1 MNAKHHNQAV
11 SIQLKLAALWAAFTA
26 FYIYVDYL
34 TLYIPGK
41 IGGILEGK
49 IHTFAIS
56 PVFLVIALLSIGIP
70 ALMICLSVI
79 LRAKINRWANIV
91 VAGFNIP
98 YALFNLTGEAWAHM
112 VIAAV
117 VEVALLGLIIW
128 YAWKWPKIVSQS

>member
-1 MNAKHHNQAV
+1 MNIKQTNRTV

-34 TLYIPGK
+34 TLYLPGK
-41 IGGILEGK
+41 IEGILEGK

-56 PVFLVIALLSIGIP
+56 PIFLVVALLSIGIP
-70 ALMICLSVI
+70 AIMICLSVI

-112 VIAAV
+112 IIAAAI
-117 VEVALLGLIIW
+117 EVAILSLIIW
-128 YAWKWPKIVSQS
+128 YAYKWPKDER